1 MGLFL
6 AIAATGVPVDRIT
19 IILGALSVGVGL
31 GLQALV
37 NNLVSGL
44 IIAFEKPVNVGD
56 QVEIEGRSG
65 RIKSIGFRSSIV
77 STFDGADVIIP
88 NGDLLKAHL
97 VNWTLGKSRRRA
109 DLPVGVAFGTDLQK
123 TKKLLEE
130 LMAEDKRILPYP
142 SPVVLFQQFS
152 SSSIDIKLFFWT
164 KPLMTP
170 RILKVI

>member
-1 MGLFL
+1 
-6 AIAATGVPVDRIT
+6 
-19 IILGALSVGVGL
+19 LGS
-31 GLQALV
+31 
-37 NNLVSGL
+37 
-44 IIAFEKPVNVGD
+44 
-56 QVEIEGRSG
+56 
-65 RIKSIGFRSSIV
+65 IKSIGFRSSIV

-88 NGDLLKAHL
+88 NGDLLKVHL

-130 LMAEDKRILPYP
+130 LMADDKRILPYP

-152 SSSIDIKLFFWT
+152 SSSIDIKLFSGLNL
-164 KPLMTP
+164 LMTR